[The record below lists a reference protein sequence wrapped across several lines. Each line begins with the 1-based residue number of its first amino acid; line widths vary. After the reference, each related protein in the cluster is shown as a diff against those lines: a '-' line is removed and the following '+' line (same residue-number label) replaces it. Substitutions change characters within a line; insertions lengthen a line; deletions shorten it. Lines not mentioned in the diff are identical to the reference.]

1 MERIDFT
8 IIGEQVIFM
17 YKGAIVKVDFKNFN
31 PYDKPIGGIMRA
43 SGILVMIKGEK

>member
-17 YKGAIVKVDFKNFN
+17 YKGAIVKVDVRNYN
-31 PYDKPIGGIMRA
+31 PNDKPIGGIMRA